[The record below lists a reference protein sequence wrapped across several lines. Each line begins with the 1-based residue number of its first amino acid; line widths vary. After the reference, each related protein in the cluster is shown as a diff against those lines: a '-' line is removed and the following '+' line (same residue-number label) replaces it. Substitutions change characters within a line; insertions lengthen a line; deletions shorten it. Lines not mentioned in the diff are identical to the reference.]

1 MNQHHVQEAYL
12 ESFRDSKTGKVWVY
26 SKTTGEKFQK
36 STKHC
41 TAEIDFQ
48 SAQLEKAQNDIVESP
63 GITALKQLQL
73 KGSISD
79 AEYHL
84 ISQWTALHLIR
95 NIKMRRVFEE
105 SGQDYETEFAEEFR
119 KELAFSKSYLC
130 FVHDYKCSGIN
141 FFVTSDHPIVEFD
154 CLGDIVRFFVLSP
167 QRLLQ
172 FSSRNDVFSHEKES
186 IEDIVNSMLWASS
199 SEIFSHR
206 SDVDIEKLKTI
217 SEKWNMTPRL
227 ETQRIFNLQSPMRK
241 VLEVFPGAQRALFR
255 RYHIGGCS
263 SCGFS
268 PDETLAQ
275 VCARNGNL
283 DVAEVLAHIQ
293 SSHEQD
299 AKVLISP
306 AELAGLLQRDQSVKL
321 VDVRS
326 REEFEAVNIA
336 GSVLLSQDV
345 MRELMASGS
354 NTNPVVV
361 IDHAGKNGLDAA
373 AYFMGHGL
381 QNVRCLRGGI
391 DAWAQEVEPKM
402 RRYKLG

>member
-1 MNQHHVQEAYL
+1 MN
-12 ESFRDSKTGKVWVY
+12 
-26 SKTTGEKFQK
+26 
-36 STKHC
+36 
-41 TAEIDFQ
+41 
-48 SAQLEKAQNDIVESP
+48 
-63 GITALKQLQL
+63 IT
-73 KGSISD
+73 
-79 AEYHL
+79 
-84 ISQWTALHLIR
+84 
-95 NIKMRRVFEE
+95 
-105 SGQDYETEFAEEFR
+105 
-119 KELAFSKSYLC
+119 
-130 FVHDYKCSGIN
+130 
-141 FFVTSDHPIVEFD
+141 P
-154 CLGDIVRFFVLSP
+154 
-167 QRLLQ
+167 
-172 FSSRNDVFSHEKES
+172 
-186 IEDIVNSMLWASS
+186 
-199 SEIFSHR
+199 
-206 SDVDIEKLKTI
+206 
-217 SEKWNMTPRL
+217 
-227 ETQRIFNLQSPMRK
+227 QSPMSA
-241 VLEVFPGAQRALFR
+241 VLEHFPGAQRALFR

-326 REEFEAVNIA
+326 REEFEAVSIA
-336 GSVLLSQDV
+336 GSVLLSQDF
-345 MRELMASGS
+345 MRELMATGS
-354 NTNPVVV
+354 NTNPIVV

-381 QNVRCLRGGI
+381 SNVRCLRGGI

>member
-1 MNQHHVQEAYL
+1 MNV
-12 ESFRDSKTGKVWVY
+12 
-26 SKTTGEKFQK
+26 
-36 STKHC
+36 
-41 TAEIDFQ
+41 
-48 SAQLEKAQNDIVESP
+48 SP
-63 GITALKQLQL
+63 
-73 KGSISD
+73 
-79 AEYHL
+79 
-84 ISQWTALHLIR
+84 
-95 NIKMRRVFEE
+95 
-105 SGQDYETEFAEEFR
+105 
-119 KELAFSKSYLC
+119 
-130 FVHDYKCSGIN
+130 
-141 FFVTSDHPIVEFD
+141 
-154 CLGDIVRFFVLSP
+154 
-167 QRLLQ
+167 
-172 FSSRNDVFSHEKES
+172 
-186 IEDIVNSMLWASS
+186 
-199 SEIFSHR
+199 
-206 SDVDIEKLKTI
+206 
-217 SEKWNMTPRL
+217 
-227 ETQRIFNLQSPMRK
+227 QSPMSA
-241 VLEVFPGAQRALFR
+241 VLEKFPGAQRALFR
-255 RYHIGGCS
+255 KYHIGGCS

-306 AELAGLLQRDQSVKL
+306 TELAGLLQRDQSVKL

-354 NTNPVVV
+354 NTNPIVV
-361 IDHAGKNGLDAA
+361 IDHAGKNCLDAA

>member
-1 MNQHHVQEAYL
+1 MAARKPMPWRRQRRSRCEFSPTSLNMVMKI
-12 ESFRDSKTGKVWVY
+12 DS
-26 SKTTGEKFQK
+26 
-36 STKHC
+36 H
-41 TAEIDFQ
+41 
-48 SAQLEKAQNDIVESP
+48 
-63 GITALKQLQL
+63 
-73 KGSISD
+73 
-79 AEYHL
+79 
-84 ISQWTALHLIR
+84 SQ
-95 NIKMRRVFEE
+95 MRE
-105 SGQDYETEFAEEFR
+105 
-119 KELAFSKSYLC
+119 
-130 FVHDYKCSGIN
+130 
-141 FFVTSDHPIVEFD
+141 
-154 CLGDIVRFFVLSP
+154 
-167 QRLLQ
+167 
-172 FSSRNDVFSHEKES
+172 
-186 IEDIVNSMLWASS
+186 
-199 SEIFSHR
+199 
-206 SDVDIEKLKTI
+206 
-217 SEKWNMTPRL
+217 
-227 ETQRIFNLQSPMRK
+227 
-241 VLEVFPGAQRALFR
+241 VLEVYPGAQRALFR

-306 AELAGLLQRDQSVKL
+306 AELAGLLQLYQPVKL

-354 NTNPVVV
+354 NTNPIVV